1 MRTKQERLDFLQQNQ
16 RQVELMARL
25 LIFASCMGAQFQPED
40 IEVLGL
46 WLMQHIQA
54 NKRAFGKEGGDEQ

>member
-1 MRTKQERLDFLQQNQ
+1 
-16 RQVELMARL
+16 MARL

-46 WLMQHIQA
+46 WLMEHVQA
-54 NKRAFGKEGGDEQ
+54 NKRAFGKEEGDEQ